1 MRLTNRQ
8 RQFLQGLW
16 ELYGER
22 HQPVPYA
29 LVGAR
34 LETSSFTAYDML
46 KVLEAKGVVV
56 SVYGTPKA
64 RTGPGRAPV
73 LFMPLV
79 EASGPDEDWGQLR
92 HRLLQRVR
100 SLLPGQRHTALLE
113 LVRELERTTS
123 PLAYCAQVVT
133 ALMLLVKGGS
143 RGRGRE
149 LEAGTFLAGAEPRLE
164 VGAFTAFMAGL
175 ALSRSRAGQVLPR
188 FKDHVGR
195 YESFLRSLGPEQ
207 VEALRSYIQEAVA
220 VLGPRR
226 LREQP

>member
-1 MRLTNRQ
+1 MRLTKRQ
-8 RQFLQGLW
+8 QEFLKGLW
-16 ELYGER
+16 ELYTEL

-34 LETSSFTAYDML
+34 LGASGFTAYDML
-46 KVLEAKGVVV
+46 RVLEAKGLVT

-64 RTGPGRAPV
+64 RAGPGRAPV
-73 LFMPLV
+73 LFIPLV
-79 EASGPDEDWGQLR
+79 ESTVLDADWGQLR
-92 HRLLQRVR
+92 HRLLQGMRH
-100 SLLPGQRHTALLE
+100 LMPGQRQSALLE
-113 LVRELERTTS
+113 LGLELERTTS

-133 ALMLLVKGGS
+133 ALMLLVKGGGK
-143 RGRGRE
+143 GRGGE
-149 LEAGTFLAGAEPRLE
+149 LEAGALLAGAEPRLE
-164 VGAFTAFMAGL
+164 IGAFTAFVAGV

-188 FKDHVGR
+188 FKDHVRR

-220 VLGPRR
+220 MLSTRK